1 MKKIIRIL
9 SKNTNHMM
17 VNILVITICLTLI
30 MQILGVYGGT
40 LRKSYEYGYSAMG
53 LDIYSDSISNQQV
66 KELMDI
72 DESRTLIVT
81 YEKPSAGFN
90 PMGVM
95 TDSEFT
101 TWAYKHKEDKRALN
115 EGELIDYDSSNLDLI
130 VPEMF
135 ARRYDLKIGES
146 FNIFG
151 NEFMLKGISNLTYE
165 DNFIIPIEAA
175 DVLNIPVKSIKLH
188 LDLNTRTE
196 QFPKIIEKSSIIMN
210 SKVELPNIEGLIQPP
225 VGSIM
230 LLSITILFII
240 ITDMIVVYKF
250 QLDRQKKTN
259 FIRRFNGMSINNLTL
274 YSFVELFI
282 SYSISFVLS
291 ILSIQLI
298 NSNILEKISNE
309 YRYYM
314 SLQAYITVYIVGFII
329 LSIIIIFTN
338 RKISKKSIVQ
348 IYKENV

>member
-95 TDSEFT
+95 TDSKFT

-115 EGELIDYDSSNLDLI
+115 EGELIDYDSSNLDL
-130 VPEMF
+130 
-135 ARRYDLKIGES
+135 
-146 FNIFG
+146 FG

>member
-1 MKKIIRIL
+1 
-9 SKNTNHMM
+9 
-17 VNILVITICLTLI
+17 
-30 MQILGVYGGT
+30 
-40 LRKSYEYGYSAMG
+40 
-53 LDIYSDSISNQQV
+53 
-66 KELMDI
+66 
-72 DESRTLIVT
+72 
-81 YEKPSAGFN
+81 
-90 PMGVM
+90 
-95 TDSEFT
+95 
-101 TWAYKHKEDKRALN
+101 
-115 EGELIDYDSSNLDLI
+115 
-130 VPEMF
+130 
-135 ARRYDLKIGES
+135 
-146 FNIFG
+146 
-151 NEFMLKGISNLTYE
+151 MLKGISNLTYE

-338 RKISKKSIVQ
+338 RKISK
-348 IYKENV
+348 NL